1 VSATAPLR
9 AVLFDLD
16 GTLID
21 TAPDMAAALNRLRR
35 EHGLEPLPYAT
46 LRPYVSRGSNGLLNV
61 GFGKQPTDD
70 ERAKLVERFL
80 EIYNANLCD
89 ESKPFDGITATLA
102 WLEQRG
108 VPWGIVTNK
117 PNWLAR
123 PLLDGLGLLART
135 ACLVGGDSLPER
147 KPHPRPLLH
156 AAELLGVNAADC
168 VYVGDDLRDVE
179 AARAAGMGSI
189 VARWGY
195 VPPDEDPA
203 TWGADGEVAD
213 PDALLAWLR
222 AQSIAT
228 H

>member
-1 VSATAPLR
+1 MSAPEPLQ

-21 TAPDMAAALNRLRR
+21 TAPDMAAALNRLRA
-35 EHGLEPLPYAT
+35 EHGLDALPYAQ

-61 GFGKQPTDD
+61 GFGTKDTDPG
-70 ERAKLVERFL
+70 RAALVERFL
-80 EIYNANLCD
+80 AIYSANLCND
-89 ESKPFDGITATLA
+89 SKPFDGMTAALA
-102 WLEQRG
+102 WLEERS

-123 PLLDGLGLLART
+123 PLLEQLGLLERA

-156 AAELLGVNAADC
+156 AAELIRVEPDAC

-179 AARAAGMGSI
+179 AGRAADMGT
-189 VARWGY
+189 VFAGWGY
-195 VPPDEDPA
+195 VPPDQDPS
-203 TWGADGEVAD
+203 TWGADAAVAT
-213 PDALLAWLR
+213 PHALLAWLQ
-222 AQSIAT
+222 AQPLAT
-228 H
+228 R

>member
-1 VSATAPLR
+1 MQ

-21 TAPDMAAALNRLRR
+21 TAPDMTAALNRLRR
-35 EHGLEPLPYAT
+35 EHGLEELPYPS

-61 GFGKQPTDD
+61 GFGAQPTEA
-70 ERAKLVERFL
+70 ERARLVERFL
-80 EIYNANLCD
+80 AIYSANLCD
-89 ESKPFDGITATLA
+89 ESQPFDGMLAALA
-102 WLEQRG
+102 WLEERRL
-108 VPWGIVTNK
+108 PWGIVTNK

-123 PLLDGLGLLART
+123 PLLEELGLLSRA

-156 AAELLGVNAADC
+156 AAELIGARPAAC

-179 AARAAGMGSI
+179 AARAAGMASI

-195 VPPDEDPA
+195 VPPDEDPS
-203 TWGADGEVAD
+203 TWGADGEGAG
-213 PDALLAWLR
+213 PIALLRWLR
-222 AQSIAT
+222 AQPVAARG
-228 H
+228 

>member
-1 VSATAPLR
+1 VSAPEPLQ

-21 TAPDMAAALNRLRR
+21 TAPDMAAALNRLRA
-35 EHGLEPLPYAT
+35 EHGLDALPYAH

-61 GFGKQPTDD
+61 GFGAKDTDAG
-70 ERAKLVERFL
+70 RAALVERFL
-80 EIYNANLCD
+80 AIYSANLCE
-89 ESKPFDGITATLA
+89 ESKPFDGMTAALA
-102 WLEQRG
+102 WLEERD

-123 PLLDGLGLLART
+123 PLLEQLGLLVRA

-156 AAELLGVNAADC
+156 AAELIGVEPGAC

-179 AARAAGMGSI
+179 AGHAARMGTVI
-189 VARWGY
+189 ARWGY
-195 VPPDEDPA
+195 VPPDEDPS
-203 TWGADGEVAD
+203 TWGADAEIHS
-213 PDALLAWLR
+213 PHALLTWLR
-222 AQSIAT
+222 TQSLAT
-228 H
+228 R